1 MTKRK
6 DWVKEGPSQS
16 ILRGIRSVKHNQYS
30 ERLSHSDLMDLI
42 KEYSGYHKY
51 EIEDILYFTAVAIA
65 EIIASG
71 RAVQFKGVGYFAP
84 KQRKPFK
91 FRNAFFEGRKT
102 LTNPRKSI
110 SLAPDILMRNLLNLP
125 EETLDL
131 IINEKLKDSSN
142 PKEDYT
148 E

>member
-1 MTKRK
+1 MKKRK
-6 DWVKEGPSQS
+6 DWVKEGPNQN
-16 ILRGIRSVKHNQYS
+16 ILRGIRSKKHNQYS
-30 ERLSHSDLMDLI
+30 ERLSHNDLMDLI

-51 EIEDILYFTAVAIA
+51 EIEDVLYFTAVAIA

-91 FRNAFFEGRKT
+91 FRNAFFDGKKT

-110 SLAPDILMRNLLNLP
+110 SLAPDHLCKNFLNLP

-131 IINEKLKDSSN
+131 IINSKLKGETSN
-142 PKEDYT
+142 E
-148 E
+148 